1 MHKYFSRYFIFIFF
15 LVPLIHGNDVQYF
28 QQDVR
33 YEIEVTLDD
42 KDHSLSGFEK
52 IEYTNNSYDTL
63 DFIWFHLWPNAYKND
78 STAFAK
84 QQIRM
89 NNMRF
94 ANSEIKDRGYIDSLN
109 FVVNGIKADVIQHPA
124 WIDVTKIMLP
134 NKLLPN
140 QSVIIETPF
149 YIKLPLVFSRLGHSG
164 QHYEITQWYPKPA
177 VYDQKGWHEMPY
189 LNMGEFYSEFGIF
202 DVKITLPADYRIM
215 ATGDLVNAANEI
227 SWLDSLAIAGDSLHA
242 LSKKKLKRKLKQM
255 SKDSEIQNNTDS
267 LSVKLKTLHF
277 RQSNVHDFAWFADKN
292 WIVRKG
298 KLYLSDSTKKITLW
312 SFYLP
317 KNAELWENS
326 IEYLH
331 DSGFWYSKFYGDYPY
346 NHLTAVDGDL
356 SAGGGMEYPNITV
369 ISSGGSQDLLEL
381 VIMHEVGHN
390 WFYGIIGSNERDHTW
405 MDEGLN
411 EYSNIRYWQK
421 KYNSRNEQIRIQ
433 DFIQNKLGI
442 GENLSMS
449 WINYAGYASGAIS
462 KDSQPL
468 NLTANDYSSMNYGM
482 HYTKPAVF
490 MRYLEHYLSEEKIDI
505 IFKDFFQKWKFKHPY
520 PDDLEEIFNYHT
532 NENLDWFF
540 DNVFE
545 KTTYVDYGITYVRNR
560 FILYNYGTFAC
571 PVEVAYYDKNNKEIN
586 RQWLHNINGKKILN
600 TPPKTVKVKIDPDEH
615 MPDID
620 RSNNGNPKNYEF
632 NFIWDR
638 PNYFNHVMNV
648 VPWFFSYNYY
658 NGFTPGLTVFS
669 GYTPG
674 YNGNGNTISLLYD
687 FKHNKPVGSVSLNRS
702 LRGIS
707 LFHES
712 SIKLGFDSGSGRTGM
727 NVSLYGKIKRPLVN
741 YPTAQINID
750 LFFHILDSSALDP
763 FLYDGG
769 RYVIGSIL
777 YKKNW
782 ELNKKSSLAF
792 STGIKIGE
800 KFSKGLF
807 TATLNQKFTKNI
819 ITKIKFYMSD
829 YLISRDLPAQYR
841 TFLSGSID
849 SDFQEN
855 ILDRT
860 GKSEDFKVLSNML
873 YNGGPGLRGL
883 VLNGDGKP
891 LYSEKRAW
899 SLCFDQQFPY
909 LPGKIFLDIG
919 GASDSEEIFMVSG
932 FHIGPLFI
940 PIYQSWE
947 GSNNIPNNID
957 WIMNR
962 MRFSFDLSLPI
973 GLLF

>member
-15 LVPLIHGNDVQYF
+15 LVSLIHGNDVQYF

-109 FVVNGIKADVIQHPA
+109 FVVNGIKADVIQHPE

-227 SWLDSLAIAGDSLHA
+227 RWLDSLAIAGDSLHA

-255 SKDSEIQNNTDS
+255 SKDSEIQNDTDS

-298 KLYLSDSTKKITLW
+298 KLFLSDSTKKITLW

-520 PDDLEEIFNYHT
+520 PDDLEEIFNYHS

-586 RQWLHNINGKKILN
+586 RQWLHNINDKKILN

-620 RSNNGNPKNYEF
+620 RSNNGSPKNYEF

-702 LRGIS
+702 LRGIR

-860 GKSEDFKVLSNML
+860 GKSDDFKVLSNML

-947 GSNNIPNNID
+947 ESNNIPNNID